1 MPLIVTPQQL
11 AQRAEFYHQLASMTA
26 AGVPLREGLEQLRKS
41 PPARSF
47 RAPLAEVNLLILQ
60 GHTFSEALERSGSW
74 LPVFDLALVQ
84 AGEESGRLDFVFRLL
99 AHYYQERARLAR
111 SVISDL
117 LYPAVILHLA
127 IFILPVHMLTRLVWE
142 GDVIGF
148 LAQKGTILG
157 VLYGTVFLLVYAAQ
171 SRHGEWWRAMLEKAL
186 HPIPVLGAAKRFLA
200 LARLSAA
207 LEGLIMAGVS
217 IIKAWELS
225 ANASGSPQL
234 RRTVLSW
241 KPSLEAGQTPAE
253 MVQASPAF
261 PELFASLYATGEIS
275 GQLDVNLKRLYD
287 HYQQEGS
294 RKLHAVAQWTPRLVY
309 FGIVFTVAYAVIR
322 FWLDYFSQISDA
334 MNF

>member
-11 AQRAEFYHQLASMTA
+11 AHRAELYHQLASLTA
-26 AGVPLREGLEQLRKS
+26 AGVPLRESLERLLKS
-41 PPARSF
+41 PPSKSF
-47 RAPLAEVNLLILQ
+47 RTALVEVNLRISQ
-60 GHTFSEALERSGSW
+60 GHTFSEALERSGNW
-74 LPVFDLALVQ
+74 LPSFDLALVH

-99 AHYYQERARLAR
+99 AHYYQERARLTR
-111 SVISDL
+111 SVISEL
-117 LYPAVILHLA
+117 LYPAAILHLA
-127 IFILPVHMLTRLVWE
+127 ILILPVQMLTRLVWE

-148 LAQKGTILG
+148 AAQKGVILG
-157 VLYGTVFLLVYAAQ
+157 IIYGTVFLIIYVAQ
-171 SRHGEWWRAMLEKAL
+171 SRHGEGWRAMLEKAV
-186 HPIPVLGAAKRFLA
+186 HPIPILGSANRFLA

-217 IIKAWELS
+217 IIKAWELA

-234 RRTVLSW
+234 RRTVRSW

-253 MVQASPAF
+253 MVQESRAF

-275 GQLDVNLKRLYD
+275 GQLDVTLKRLYE

-322 FWLDYFSQISDA
+322 FWLDYFSQISEA
-334 MNF
+334 INF